1 MSCKKKSGNT
11 DYKDRYDGRGL
22 RLEKNWQTW
31 QLRTLR

>member
-22 RLEKNWQTW
+22 RLEKIGKHGSYEH
-31 QLRTLR
+31 

>member
-1 MSCKKKSGNT
+1 MSCKKKSDNT

-31 QLRTLR
+31 PL